1 MFKKILR
8 CTAAFAAATL
18 FLTSCGPQTK
28 QTEMTQ
34 SSGEDQPLAD
44 SSALTWVT
52 WGGYDEFWELLGETY
67 PDIEIDYVGYD
78 GSNYLGY
85 SWAQMRADDITDLFS
100 TSQV

>member
-18 FLTSCGPQTK
+18 FLTSCGAKTEQTGIAPSN
-28 QTEMTQ
+28 Q
-34 SSGEDQPLAD
+34 SLAD
-44 SSALTWVT
+44 SSALSWVT

-78 GSNYLGY
+78 G
-85 SWAQMRADDITDLFS
+85 
-100 TSQV
+100 